1 MTATPPAHGSARHEA
16 VMFTLAVVFLLIL
29 AGVIHR
35 AVSLPSDDPEVRAM
49 YAGLIALWPV
59 FAVEAVFGV
68 LRKGPERKWS
78 PVVWRAVL
86 ILCLPPY
93 RIARSHPRTGLVW
106 FPRLGWVPTGKA
118 TFDRLDRGFGT
129 PMLFV
134 AILILPVLIIEYTKR
149 DLVDSTPALKLAL
162 DIGTAVIWVAFALEF
177 LVESSVAPKTGKYL
191 KEKWLD
197 AAIVILP
204 MLEFIMTRLVDAA
217 PLARLLRLGRA
228 INPEQLA
235 RMQRLYRLRGLLTK
249 AWAAFLLLGGMNR
262 IFGQSPE
269 KRLKIVSAKIADLEE
284 ELTTLTAE
292 AVVLRSKI
300 AAAEADDAAAEAEQG
315 LRDHPCG

>member
-16 VMFTLAVVFLLIL
+16 VMYLLAIVYLLIL

-35 AVSLPSDDPEVRAM
+35 AISLPSDDREVRAM